1 MRILLIA
8 ADREQSDW
16 LSDRL
21 AFAGIVARQSAS
33 ADQALSDRQVEGTA
47 AVLFDSGMSIAQ
59 AVPAVRRLRQAG
71 VIQPLIILS
80 GGGDWRDKVECLDAG
95 ADDFL
100 LKPVRS
106 EEIAARMRAII
117 RRGAGQPTDRIQIG
131 AIDLDLKARCA
142 WLSGKCLNL
151 TRNEFRLLRLF
162 MLHPGRVVSHAEL
175 LDQLNPGGARPTT
188 NAAEVQIARLRR
200 KVGPELITTIRGV
213 GYCLQA
219 PPGEPEA
226 VPPEREPCRN
236 GCDD

>member
-1 MRILLIA
+1 MRILVIA
-8 ADREQSDW
+8 AERDQSDW
-16 LSDRL
+16 LCDRL
-21 AFAGIVARQSAS
+21 AGSGIVVRQSVS
-33 ADQALSDRQVEGTA
+33 ADQAVADRQTEGAA
-47 AVLFDSGMSIAQ
+47 AVLFDSGLAIAQ

-71 VIQPLIILS
+71 VAQPLIVLS

-117 RRGAGQPTDRIQIG
+117 RRGAGQPTDRIQVG

-162 MLHPGRVVSHAEL
+162 VLYPERVVSHAEL
-175 LDQLNPGGARPTT
+175 LDQLNPGGARPTA

-200 KVGPELITTIRGV
+200 KIGAGLVTTIRGV
-213 GYCLQA
+213 GYRLQV
-219 PPGEPEA
+219 PPDEPGTA
-226 VPPEREPCRN
+226 PEREPCRN